1 MRRAENGAL
10 MSDGVGKRV
19 RKNTGLMLGAK
30 GVGAVMAAFGIFFAV
45 KGLSVEEFGVLV
57 FMHAYILFFTE
68 VATFDSWL
76 VVVRYAAGG
85 LTGEDAQKSDPV
97 RFGRVLRFCSSLD
110 LLSASAGFITAI
122 TIAYLL
128 MGSFQ
133 ILQDASAYI
142 FFYAALIFLN
152 QKSASLGVLR
162 LFDRFDLVALNSLTI
177 PFGRMA
183 GCGIAW
189 LLEAPFYVYVIV
201 WFAGSAISYLTL
213 PVLAYL
219 ELRRRD
225 LWAAATDGRLSLT
238 APEPKVWRF
247 VMYTNIDT
255 AIAAGAAQLPLL
267 LAGGVGGAAYTAI
280 FRIAQEV
287 AIVLAKGAVLID
299 RVVYP
304 EFTNLIAKGEGARVP
319 GLVLRTGGAML
330 AVGSVIGLVVWF
342 GGPFVLDWALGPEY
356 VKAAGLAVL
365 LIMGASLT
373 AAAGPL
379 FPAFYAA
386 GKPKKAIFARLSG
399 LTVMVIGFFVLY
411 HLFGRIGP
419 GFAIVAGALVSLL
432 VAVYIAR
439 LHDWSAPGAA
449 FQGQTDL
456 SVSRTSDGDTS
467 ADDDKT
473 GGPGQPGSS
482 SGRSS
487 E

>member
-1 MRRAENGAL
+1 

-30 GVGAVMAAFGIFFAV
+30 GIGAVMAAFGLIFAV
-45 KGLSVEEFGVLV
+45 QGLSIEEFGLLIY
-57 FMHAYILFFTE
+57 MHAYILFFTE

-76 VVVRYAAGG
+76 VMVRHAAGG
-85 LTGEDAQKSDPV
+85 LTGDEAQNNDPE
-97 RFGRVLRFCSSLD
+97 RLGRVARFCSSLD
-110 LLSASAGFITAI
+110 LLSASAGFVVAM
-122 TIAYLL
+122 TIAIFASHFSEIMAEATPLL
-128 MGSFQ
+128 
-133 ILQDASAYI
+133 
-142 FFYAALIFLN
+142 FFYCLLIFLN
-152 QKSASLGVLR
+152 QKSASLGILR

-177 PFGRMA
+177 PFTRMT
-183 GCGIAW
+183 GCGLAW
-189 LLEAPFYVYVIV
+189 AFGAPFWVYVVV
-201 WFAGSAISYLTL
+201 WFVGSAASYLTL
-213 PVLAYL
+213 PVLAYF
-219 ELRRRD
+219 ELKRRK
-225 LWAAATDGRLSLT
+225 LWSVVTDGRLTLT

-255 AIAAGAAQLPLL
+255 AIAAGAAKLPLL
-267 LAGGVGGAAYTAI
+267 LAGNIGGMSYAAI
-280 FRIAQEV
+280 FGIAQEV
-287 AIVLAKGAVLID
+287 AIVLAKGAVMID

-319 GLVLRTGGAML
+319 GYVLRTGGAMF
-330 AVGSVIGLVVWF
+330 AVGATIGAIVWF
-342 GGPFVLDWALGPEY
+342 VGPPALEWGFGSEY

-365 LIMGASLT
+365 LILGASLT

-399 LTVMVIGFFVLY
+399 LSVMVCLFFFLY
-411 HLFGRIGP
+411 HTVGPIGP
-419 GFAIVAGALVSLL
+419 GFAVMTGALVSLL

-439 LHDWSAPGAA
+439 LHDWSASKGAA
-449 FQGQTDL
+449 QGQTDL

-467 ADDDKT
+467 AEADKT

>member
-1 MRRAENGAL
+1 

-30 GVGAVMAAFGIFFAV
+30 GIGAVMATAGIIFAV
-45 KGLSVEEFGVLV
+45 QGLSVEEFGLLV

-76 VVVRYAAGG
+76 VMVRHAAGG
-85 LTGEDAQKSDPV
+85 LTGDEAQRNDPE
-97 RFGRVLRFCSSLD
+97 RFGRVARFCSSLD
-110 LLSASAGFITAI
+110 LLSASVGFVAALSILF
-122 TIAYLL
+122 LL
-128 MGSFQ
+128 QGFFE
-133 ILQDASAYI
+133 ILQDATPYL
-142 FFYAALIFLN
+142 FFYCFLIFLN

-177 PFGRMA
+177 PFTRMA

-189 LLEAPFYVYVIV
+189 ATDAPLWVYMAV
-201 WFAGSAISYLTL
+201 WFVGSAISYLTL
-213 PVLAYL
+213 PVLAYF
-219 ELRRRD
+219 ELKRRE
-225 LWAAATDGRLSLT
+225 LWAVATDGRLTLT

-255 AIAAGAAQLPLL
+255 GIAAGAAQLPLL
-267 LAGGVGGAAYTAI
+267 LAGAVGGASFAAI

-287 AIVLAKGAVLID
+287 AIVLAKGAVMID

-330 AVGSVIGLVVWF
+330 AVGSVIGAIVWF
-342 GGPFVLDWALGPEY
+342 GGPFVLEWALGPEY

-365 LIMGASLT
+365 LILGASLT

-386 GKPKKAIFARLSG
+386 GKPKKAIFARLAG
-399 LTVMVIGFFVLY
+399 LTVMVIGFFALY
-411 HLFGRIGP
+411 YTIGQIGP
-419 GFAIVAGALVSLL
+419 GFAIMAGALVSLL

-439 LHDWSAPGAA
+439 LHDWSASKAA
-449 FQGQTDL
+449 QGQTDL

-467 ADDDKT
+467 ADADKT

-482 SGRSS
+482 SGRSA

>member
-1 MRRAENGAL
+1 

-30 GVGAVMAAFGIFFAV
+30 GVGAVMAGAGIFFAV
-45 KGLSVEEFGVLV
+45 AGLSVEEFGILV

-76 VVVRYAAGG
+76 VMVRHAAGG
-85 LTGEDAQKSDPV
+85 LTGDDAQNSDPV
-97 RFGRVLRFCSSLD
+97 RFGRVARFCSSLD
-110 LLSASAGFITAI
+110 LLSASVGFIVALAI
-122 TIAYLL
+122 LAAL
-128 MGSFQ
+128 GGFFE
-133 ILQDASAYI
+133 ILQQASPYL
-142 FFYAALIFLN
+142 FFYCLLIFLN

-177 PFGRMA
+177 PFTRMA
-183 GCGIAW
+183 GCGLAW
-189 LLEAPFYVYVIV
+189 AFGAPFWVYVAV
-201 WFAGSAISYLTL
+201 WFVGSAVSYLTL
-213 PVLAYL
+213 PVLAYF
-219 ELRRRD
+219 ELKRRK
-225 LWAAATDGRLSLT
+225 LWAAATDGRLTLT

-267 LAGGVGGAAYTAI
+267 LAGAVGGASYAAI

-287 AIVLAKGAVLID
+287 AIVLAKGAVMID

-304 EFTNLIAKGEGARVP
+304 EFTNLIARGEGARVP
-319 GLVLRTGGAML
+319 GLVLRTGGAMF
-330 AVGSVIGLVVWF
+330 AVGSVIGAIVWF
-342 GGPFVLDWALGPEY
+342 GGPAVLAWALGEAY
-356 VKAAGLAVL
+356 VQAAGLAVL
-365 LIMGASLT
+365 LILGASLT
-373 AAAGPL
+373 AASGPL

-386 GKPKKAIFARLSG
+386 GKPKKAIFARLAG
-399 LTVMVIGFFVLY
+399 LSTMVIGFFALY
-411 HLFGRIGP
+411 HLVGQIGP
-419 GFAIVAGALVSLL
+419 GFAVMTGALVTLL

-439 LHDWSAPGAA
+439 LHDWSASKGAA
-449 FQGQTDL
+449 QGQTDL
-456 SVSRTSDGDTS
+456 SVSRTSEGETS
-467 ADDDKT
+467 ADDDRT

>member
-1 MRRAENGAL
+1 

-30 GVGAVMAAFGIFFAV
+30 GVGAVMAAAGIVFAV
-45 KGLSVEEFGVLV
+45 QGLSVEEFGLLV
-57 FMHAYILFFTE
+57 YMHAYILFFTE

-76 VVVRYAAGG
+76 VMVRHAAGG
-85 LTGEDAQKSDPV
+85 LTGDEAAKSDPE
-97 RFGRVLRFCSSLD
+97 RIGRVARFCSSLD
-110 LLSASAGFITAI
+110 LLSASAGFAVAI
-122 TIAYLL
+122 LIAVV
-128 MGSFQ
+128 
-133 ILQDASAYI
+133 ASQFVEVIAQATPFL
-142 FFYAALIFLN
+142 FFYCLLIFLN

-177 PFGRMA
+177 PFTRMA
-183 GCGIAW
+183 GCGLAW
-189 LLEAPFYVYVIV
+189 AFGAPFWVYVAV
-201 WFAGSAISYLTL
+201 WFVGSAVSYLTL
-213 PVLAYL
+213 PVLAYF
-219 ELRRRD
+219 ELKRRK
-225 LWAAATDGRLSLT
+225 LWSAVKAGRLTLT

-267 LAGGVGGAAYTAI
+267 LAGNIGGAAYAGI

-287 AIVLAKGAVLID
+287 AIVLAKGAVMID

-319 GLVLRTGGAML
+319 GLVLRTGGAMF
-330 AVGSVIGLVVWF
+330 AVGAVIGAIVWV
-342 GGPFVLDWALGPEY
+342 GGPSALAWALGPEY

-365 LIMGASLT
+365 LILGASLT
-373 AAAGPL
+373 AASGPL
-379 FPAFYAA
+379 FPAFYAS

-399 LTVMVIGFFVLY
+399 LSVMVIGFFALY
-411 HLFGRIGP
+411 HTVGRIGP
-419 GFAIVAGALVSLL
+419 GFAVMTGALVTLL

-439 LHDWSAPGAA
+439 LHDWSASTGAA
-449 FQGQTDL
+449 QGQDAL
-456 SVSRTSDGDTS
+456 SVSRTSEGETS
-467 ADDDKT
+467 AVDDRT

>member
-1 MRRAENGAL
+1 

-30 GVGAVMAAFGIFFAV
+30 GIGAVMAAFGIFFAV
-45 KGLSVEEFGVLV
+45 QGLSVEEFGLLV

-76 VVVRYAAGG
+76 VMVRHAAGG
-85 LTGEDAQKSDPV
+85 LTGDEAERNDPA
-97 RFGRVLRFCSSLD
+97 RFGRVARFCSSLD
-110 LLSASAGFITAI
+110 LLSASVGFIVAI
-122 TIAYLL
+122 TLAYVLS
-128 MGSFQ
+128 GFIP
-133 ILQDASAYI
+133 ILQYATPFL
-142 FFYAALIFLN
+142 FFYCLLIFLN

-162 LFDRFDLVALNSLTI
+162 LFDRFDLVAMNSLTI
-177 PFGRMA
+177 PFTRMA
-183 GCGIAW
+183 GCAIAW
-189 LLEAPFYVYVIV
+189 ALGAPFWVYMAV

-213 PVLAYL
+213 PVLAYF
-219 ELRRRD
+219 ELKRRE
-225 LWAAATDGRLSLT
+225 LWAAATDGRLTLT

-267 LAGGVGGAAYTAI
+267 LAGAVGGAGFAAI

-287 AIVLAKGAVLID
+287 AIVLAKGAVMID

-319 GLVLRTGGAML
+319 GYVLRTGGAMF
-330 AVGSVIGLVVWF
+330 AVGAVIGAIVWF
-342 GGPFVLDWALGPEY
+342 GGPYVLNWALGPEY
-356 VKAAGLAVL
+356 VKAASLAVL
-365 LIMGASLT
+365 LILGASLT

-386 GKPKKAIFARLSG
+386 GKPKKAIFSRLSG
-399 LTVMVIGFFVLY
+399 LSVMVIGFFALY
-411 HLFGRIGP
+411 HTVGQIGP
-419 GFAIVAGALVSLL
+419 GFAVMSGALVSLL
-432 VAVYIAR
+432 VAVYVAR
-439 LHDWSAPGAA
+439 LHDWSASKAA
-449 FQGQTDL
+449 QGHTDL
-456 SVSRTSDGDTS
+456 SVSRTSAGDSS
-467 ADDDKT
+467 AEADKT